1 MTLDVRKIEYFLA
14 VVEHRSIS
22 GAAEALRVSQP
33 TLSRQIHAL
42 EQHFKAPL
50 FVRHGRGVVPTE
62 AGRRLQE
69 GLRGLER
76 HLRTLRDDV
85 AAAAG
90 APSGEVAFGIPPSP
104 RALLA
109 VAIVHAFR
117 SAYPDVG
124 MRLSEQ
130 TSGDIRDLVARGE
143 VDLGIVN
150 SEEPTEGL
158 VSLRLASEPM
168 LLVGPPEAG
177 LSLDTVTPAA
187 RVAELPLI
195 LTTKP
200 NSLRRMVDRALHR
213 HKLRPHIQVQANTL
227 PLMTDLVARGLGFT
241 VLPSCSVLGL
251 VKAGQLSA
259 SPLAGL
265 RITWTVARPANRNL
279 SIAGQGLLDTIFR
292 TTLALVEQGAWPLAQ
307 LEKDCRTAVRGRA
320 APAIAGR
327 RAGRAPDH
335 MGTTPLRRANGASR
349 KGMAG

>member
-14 VVEHRSIS
+14 VVEHRNIS
-22 GAAEALRVSQP
+22 SAAEALRVSQP

-104 RALLA
+104 RTLLA
-109 VAIVHAFR
+109 VAIVHALR
-117 SAYPDVG
+117 SAYPNVG
-124 MRLSEQ
+124 VRLSEQ

-143 VDLGIVN
+143 VDLGIIN

-168 LLVGPPEAG
+168 LLVGPAEAR
-177 LSLDTVTPAA
+177 LSLETVTPAA

-200 NSLRRMVDRALHR
+200 NSLRRMVDRALYQ
-213 HKLRPHIQVQANTL
+213 HKLRPHIQVEANTL

-251 VKAGQLSA
+251 VKAGRVSA

-279 SIAGQGLLDTIFR
+279 GIAGRLLLDIIFR
-292 TTLALVEQGAWPLAQ
+292 TTFDLVEQGAWPLAQ
-307 LEKDCRTAVRGRA
+307 IEKDCRAAMRGRV
-320 APAIAGR
+320 APAISGRYAG
-327 RAGRAPDH
+327 GLLDH
-335 MGTTPLRRANGASR
+335 VADTPPRRANGVSRDSAAS
-349 KGMAG
+349 